1 MKRITAIASILF
13 SATSFAGGWLETAS
27 KYTYG
32 GWACEPS
39 TPSFQGWVHFWRD
52 DNIFLGA
59 LHANGHREQAVG
71 NLCAGNSDRG
81 FYGTISFS
89 DSYLD
94 NKTHKVRAYFVR
106 ENGTNFELQGSFK
119 NVFFDSPNPVIV
131 NSTAI
136 ESYAVPGGPPPQTPP
151 PILPWV
157 CATSCNLQSFTS
169 IAGNIQS
176 EELTKDQLEGQYQ
189 KRFGLVYSDENGN
202 ISSMEVGDDQ

>member
-1 MKRITAIASILF
+1 MKNIITIASILF
-13 SATSFAGGWLETAS
+13 SATSFAGGRLETAS

-71 NLCAGNSDRG
+71 DLCAGNSYRG

-94 NKTHKVRAYFVR
+94 NKTHKVRAYYVR

-119 NVFFDSPNPVIV
+119 NVFFDSPNPVPTPG
-131 NSTAI
+131 TAI
-136 ESYAVPGGPPPQTPP
+136 VSRVPLGGPPPLAPP
-151 PILPWV
+151 ATLPWS
-157 CATSCNLQSFTS
+157 CAVSCDLQSMS
-169 IAGNIQS
+169 LQ
-176 EELTKDQLEGQYQ
+176 EEQISSNDDGIVFSGFSYM
-189 KRFGLVYSDENGN
+189 DDNGN
-202 ISSMEVGDDQ
+202 ISSMEISDIENLE

>member
-1 MKRITAIASILF
+1 M
-13 SATSFAGGWLETAS
+13 
-27 KYTYG
+27 
-32 GWACEPS
+32 
-39 TPSFQGWVHFWRD
+39 
-52 DNIFLGA
+52 
-59 LHANGHREQAVG
+59 HANGHREQAVG

-151 PILPWV
+151 TYFALGL
-157 CATSCNLQSFTS
+157 CDKLQSSELHIYSRQYS
-169 IAGNIQS
+169 IGRAN
-176 EELTKDQLEGQYQ
+176 
-189 KRFGLVYSDENGN
+189 KRPA
-202 ISSMEVGDDQ
+202 